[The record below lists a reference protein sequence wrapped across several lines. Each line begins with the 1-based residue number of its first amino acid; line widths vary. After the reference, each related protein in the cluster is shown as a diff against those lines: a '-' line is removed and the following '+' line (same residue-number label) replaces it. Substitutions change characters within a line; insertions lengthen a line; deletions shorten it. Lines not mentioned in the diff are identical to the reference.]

1 VKFDATADGRR
12 VRVITPM
19 IDEQNTGW
27 TGRQRA
33 FGDFATAFVHYTGI
47 EHSTHRIIRLRDGR
61 RLAPLQMRF

>member
-1 VKFDATADGRR
+1 
-12 VRVITPM
+12 M
-19 IDEQNTGW
+19 IDEQDTGW
-27 TGRQRA
+27 TGGQRA